1 MASGHDLYDTGN
13 SLQFFQKFG
22 AWYAV
27 SVTGYALKGPTRPL
41 PSSQAIQ
48 WQCALSDREKNKQS
62 AYRLSTPYSLSKSH
76 YSTISEQQKMLTS
89 APA

>member
-27 SVTGYALKGPTRPL
+27 SVSGYALKEPTQPL

-48 WQCALSDREKNKQS
+48 WQCALSEREKNKQS
-62 AYRLSTPYSLSKSH
+62 AYRLSAPYSLSKSH
-76 YSTISEQQKMLTS
+76 YSTISEQQKTLTS